1 MRGTAIL
8 MFMAVLFG
16 IFALRPIVRAADLS
30 DISSAEALYRSGDY
44 QGAVRVYEGILD
56 RGWTNGAIY
65 YNLGNCYYKVGQYG
79 RAILN
84 YERARHY
91 LGNDPDLQVNLKLA
105 NLRIADRIEPL
116 PRLFVFKV
124 INGIGRLF
132 PIRRWASFMMLGE
145 WAFLTFM
152 LSLLLVRR
160 PRWRRWLAGGLLTAT
175 ALFVISGAFLLQQ
188 KVQQASTTQGIVLA
202 GKVDVRSAPEA
213 GSTELFSIHEGVKF
227 NVLRMISG
235 WAEIRLADG
244 KQGWMPTS
252 AFEEI

>member
-1 MRGTAIL
+1 MKRSAIL
-8 MFMAVLFG
+8 MFLALLFG
-16 IFALRPIVRAADLS
+16 VFSLSFIVRAADLS
-30 DISSAEALYRSGDY
+30 DLSSAESLYRNGDY
-44 QGAVRVYEGILD
+44 QGAIRIYEDILD
-56 RGWTNGAIY
+56 QGWTNGAIY
-65 YNLGNCYYKVGQYG
+65 YNLGNCYYKLGQYG

-124 INGIGRLF
+124 INGIGKLF
-132 PIRRWASFMMLGE
+132 PIRRWASLMILGE
-145 WAFLTFM
+145 WAFLIFM
-152 LSLLLVRR
+152 LSLLIVRR
-160 PRWRRWLAGGLLTAT
+160 PRWRRWLAGGLLTAV
-175 ALFVISGAFLLQQ
+175 ALFVVSGAFLLQQ
-188 KVQQASTTQGIVLA
+188 KVQQAGTTQGIVLA
-202 GKVDVRSAPEA
+202 EKVDVRSAPEA
-213 GSTELFSIHEGVKF
+213 GSTELFSIHEGVKI
-227 NVLRMISG
+227 NVMRTISG